1 MRLTEIKLSGFKSF
15 VDPTSVKFPSNLIGI
30 VGPNG
35 CGKSNI
41 IDAVRWVMGESSARQ
56 LRGESMTDVIFSGS
70 SQRKPVGTATVELVF
85 DNSDGRAGGEYASY
99 AEISVKRQVSRDGQS
114 SYFLNGSRC
123 RRKDI
128 TNLFL
133 GTGLGPRSYAV
144 IEQGMISQ
152 VVEARPEELRGFIEE
167 AAGISRY
174 RERRKET
181 ENRIRHTRENL
192 ERLNDLREEVNKQ
205 LAKLKRQARAAERYG
220 ELKQRYREEEAK
232 LLALRWREFSKQLA
246 AQSATQRE
254 LENRLQ
260 AAVAEQRKAEAEL
273 EQLRQQ
279 QQGANEATSVI
290 QAELYEVGAEIARL
304 EQAIEH
310 LRDIRRRQQVEHD
323 DIEKQLAELQQH
335 LTLDKGQV
343 NDSTALI
350 ATLEPELATAE
361 QAEQAELAHVEAAE
375 ADQVAWQQRWD
386 GEQTQ
391 WAKISQHSELVRQRI
406 EHLDQT
412 MLQNATRRETLR
424 EQLESAPVHEQL
436 EQEKQALT
444 EALAVA
450 DQSLSSQREQEAAL
464 GEQLSEVSQSID
476 SRRDQLEA
484 QRDQLSKDEAHLSSL
499 QWLNAQSQ
507 DHEAVAEWLAD
518 QGVTARRVVD
528 ELEVTD
534 AQWTPAVQAVL
545 EFWLD
550 GFSSPQL
557 QLADQPQAET
567 ALTLVSPDGPTA
579 EAGSLAAV
587 TRGAGALASWLN
599 PVRMAADR
607 AAAEAMLEQLK
618 PGQSV
623 ITPDGLWLGLGW
635 VRFPATQQS
644 QGGAL
649 EREQQI
655 RKLVPH
661 IDQLQAHIQT
671 LAQAL
676 EALRQQREQLN
687 TDLATLR
694 SARAQAEQTR
704 NAKAEQLARLDSR
717 IEAAKSAHDEA
728 RNEAERLDQQRAEH
742 SKQVG
747 VARAELEVAL
757 EQLASSD
764 QQRERLRAEQATLN
778 EGLSSRRVQYRN
790 ARNAREAIAIK
801 LESARAGL
809 ESLRQSIDR
818 MDQQV
823 GQLQGR
829 YLELSEDLARGDA
842 PVQQQQADRDVLL
855 QKRLE
860 IEQRLTEARKQVE
873 ALESQRRAADERR
886 QQALSQCDDIREQ
899 QNQIKLA
906 TRETELRL
914 EGLQARITE
923 LGAEVESVLSDLPEG
938 DESQQVQTSLEA
950 LEGQIRSLE
959 PVNLAAIDE
968 YTTEAERKTYLDQ
981 QNADLEEALTTL
993 EKAIEK
999 IDRESRTR
1007 FKETFEQVNTRMG
1020 ELFPRLFGGGHAHL
1034 EMIGSDWLNAG
1045 IAIMARPPG
1054 KRISR
1059 IHLMSGGEKALTAVS
1074 MVFAIFSLNPAPFC
1088 LLDEVDAPL
1097 DDANVGRFSDMVRE
1111 MSEQVQFIVVTH
1123 NKVTMEVMTQMMG
1136 VTMREAGVSRL
1147 VSVDLDRAV
1156 SLVEANA

>member
-152 VVEARPEELRGFIEE
+152 VVEARPEELRSFIEE

-192 ERLNDLREEVNKQ
+192 ERLADLREEVSKQ
-205 LAKLKRQARAAERYG
+205 LAKLKRQARAAERYS
-220 ELKQRYREEEAK
+220 ELKQRYREEEAR

-246 AQSATQRE
+246 QQSATQRE

-260 AAVAEQRKAEAEL
+260 AAVADQRKAEAEL
-273 EQLRQQ
+273 EHLRQQ
-279 QQGANEATSVI
+279 QQGANEATSVV

-343 NDSTALI
+343 NDSTSLI
-350 ATLEPELATAE
+350 ASLEPELVTAE
-361 QAEQAELAHVEAAE
+361 QAEQAELANVEAAE
-375 ADQVAWQQRWD
+375 AEQAAWQQRWD
-386 GEQTQ
+386 GEQTR
-391 WAKISQHSELVRQRI
+391 WAEVSQHSELIRQRI
-406 EHLDQT
+406 EHLDQA
-412 MLQNATRRETLR
+412 MLQSANRREALR
-424 EQLESAPVHEQL
+424 EQLGSAPAHEQL
-436 EQEKQALT
+436 EQEKLDLT
-444 EALAVA
+444 AALASA
-450 DQSLSSQREQEAAL
+450 DETLGQQQQREAAL
-464 GEQLSEVSQSID
+464 SEQLLSTNQCID
-476 SRRDQLEA
+476 GVRDQLE
-484 QRDQLSKDEAHLSSL
+484 QYRDQLSKDEAHWSSL

-507 DHEAVAEWLAD
+507 DHEAVAEWLSN
-518 QGVTARRVVD
+518 QGVAAQRVVD
-528 ELEVTD
+528 GLEVTE
-534 AQWTPAVQAVL
+534 AQWTRAVQTVL
-545 EFWLD
+545 ESWLD
-550 GFSSPQL
+550 GFSSVQL
-557 QLADQPQAET
+557 TLVQPPEGET
-567 ALTLVSPDGPTA
+567 ALTLISPDGPA
-579 EAGSLAAV
+579 SAADSLAAV
-587 TRGAGALASWLN
+587 TRGAGALVNWLN
-599 PVRMAADR
+599 PVLTAADR
-607 AAAEAMLEQLK
+607 PAAEAMLPQLK

-623 ITPDGLWLGLGW
+623 ITPDGLWIGAGW
-635 VRFPATQQS
+635 VRFPATQQT
-644 QGGAL
+644 QGGTL
-649 EREQQI
+649 EREQAMRELTPRIAKLNEQI
-655 RKLVPH
+655 KSLEG
-661 IDQLQAHIQT
+661 QL
-671 LAQAL
+671 
-676 EALRQQREQLN
+676 EGLRAQREQLN
-687 TDLATLR
+687 TDLAATR
-694 SARAQAEQTR
+694 TERVQREQARNT
-704 NAKAEQLARLDSR
+704 KAEQLARLDSR
-717 IEAAKSAHDEA
+717 IESAKAAHAAALS
-728 RNEAERLDQQRAEH
+728 EAEALDQRRAEQTE
-742 SKQVG
+742 QVG
-747 VARAELEVAL
+747 AARAELESAL
-757 EQLASSD
+757 QQLSACD
-764 QQRERLRAEQATLN
+764 QARERLRAEQAALT
-778 EGLSSRRVQYRN
+778 EALSARRIDYRN
-790 ARNAREAIAIK
+790 ARNAREGIAIK

-842 PVQQQQADRDVLL
+842 PVQQQQADRDLL
-855 QKRLE
+855 LKKRLE
-860 IEQRLTEARKQVE
+860 IEQRLAEARKQMD
-873 ALESQRRAADERR
+873 ALESQRRGLDEQR
-886 QQALSQCDDIREQ
+886 QQAINQCDEVREQ

-906 TRETELRL
+906 ARETELRL
-914 EGLQARITE
+914 EALQARISE
-923 LGAEVESVLSDLPEG
+923 LGAEVEALLTDLPEG
-938 DESQQVQTSLEA
+938 DESQKVQASLEA
-950 LEGQIRSLE
+950 LESQIRSLE

-1007 FKETFEQVNTRMG
+1007 FKETFEQVNKRMG

-1156 SLVEANA
+1156 SLAEAAG